1 MSEQYH
7 LGQGRRRPQNISEAL
22 RLLSSVIRPK
32 GDPPGAH
39 PKSEFINTKTAAQWL
54 GIPERSMQQYV
65 QMGLLPS
72 YKLGKHRLFRKN
84 ELLEALGAT
93 RRAPRAEILR

>member
-1 MSEQYH
+1 MS
-7 LGQGRRRPQNISEAL
+7 LGHNLGEGRRRPQNMSEAL

-39 PKSEFINTKTAAQWL
+39 PKSEFINTKAAAQWL

-93 RRAPRAEILR
+93 RRATRAEILR

>member
-1 MSEQYH
+1 MVKIQ
-7 LGQGRRRPQNISEAL
+7 
-22 RLLSSVIRPK
+22 SSNSLHGNLKIQADQV
-32 GDPPGAH
+32 D
-39 PKSEFINTKTAAQWL
+39 AQWL

-84 ELLEALGAT
+84 ELLEDLGAT
-93 RRAPRAEILR
+93 RRATRAEILR

>member
-1 MSEQYH
+1 M
-7 LGQGRRRPQNISEAL
+7 SEAL
-22 RLLSSVIRPK
+22 RLLSSVIQPK

-72 YKLGKHRLFRKN
+72 YKLGKHRLFQTVSSRQNYKK
-84 ELLEALGAT
+84 
-93 RRAPRAEILR
+93 PRPGFQKVRPGK

>member
-1 MSEQYH
+1 MSEQH
-7 LGQGRRRPQNISEAL
+7 HIGEGRRRPQNMSEAL

-39 PKSEFINTKTAAQWL
+39 PKLEFINTKTAAQWL

-65 QMGLLPS
+65 QMGSFRATSSASIGSSVKTNCWRPWVPLAGLPVQ
-72 YKLGKHRLFRKN
+72 RF
-84 ELLEALGAT
+84 
-93 RRAPRAEILR
+93 

>member
-1 MSEQYH
+1 MSPEH
-7 LGQGRRRPQNISEAL
+7 NLGEGRRRPQNMSEAL
-22 RLLSSVIRPK
+22 RLLSSVIRPN

-39 PKSEFINTKTAAQWL
+39 PKSEFINTKAAAQWL

-93 RRAPRAEILR
+93 RRATRAEILR

>member
-1 MSEQYH
+1 M
-7 LGQGRRRPQNISEAL
+7 SEAL
-22 RLLSSVIRPK
+22 RLLSSVICPK

-39 PKSEFINTKTAAQWL
+39 PQSEFINTKAAAQWL

-93 RRAPRAEILR
+93 RRATRAEILR

>member
-1 MSEQYH
+1 MSEEH
-7 LGQGRRRPQNISEAL
+7 TIEEGRRRPQNTAEAL
-22 RLLSSVIRPK
+22 LLLKSLVGPK
-32 GDPPGAH
+32 GDPPGTH

-72 YKLGKHRLFRKN
+72 YKLGKHRLFRRQ

-93 RRAPRAEILR
+93 RKASWDEFLR

>member
-1 MSEQYH
+1 MIEQHH
-7 LGQGRRRPQNISEAL
+7 LGEGRRLPQNMSEAL

-93 RRAPRAEILR
+93 RKATRAEILR